1 MSAPENLT
9 VFNGID
15 ISRLVVVGDV
25 ERPVLAKRK
34 LDTKQLPGAQGS
46 YITALGYETEVIK
59 LSCRLRRSR
68 LRDAADTLHKL
79 VGVLQTDEPCKLILP
94 DDPAR
99 SYQAIYVGGDAFK
112 SDLFK
117 TKFTLTFQL
126 VDPIAFGAH
135 YEKRI
140 TAQEQVF
147 FTNGTYQTRPIIKSV
162 PNRTS
167 YIRFRNK
174 TTGEY
179 VGIHAD
185 FDGTSELVIDCNLE
199 RATINGHDAQVDL
212 DSDFFALNSN
222 DILQKDGDVDSY
234 VLEWDERYI

>member
-46 YITALGYETEVIK
+46 HITALGYETATIK
-59 LSCRLRRSR
+59 LSCRLRSSR
-68 LRDAADTLHKL
+68 LRDVAATLHEL
-79 VGVLQTDEPCKLILP
+79 AHVLQTDKPCRLILP
-94 DDPAR
+94 DDPER
-99 SYQAIYVGGDAFK
+99 SYLAIYVGGDAFK

-117 TKFTLTFQL
+117 TKFSLTFQL
-126 VDPIAFGAH
+126 ADPVAYGAH

-147 FTNGTYQTRPIIKSV
+147 FTNGTYQTRPIIRCV
-162 PNRTS
+162 PNNTR
-167 YIRFRNK
+167 YIKFRNK

-179 VGIHAD
+179 VGIHAN
-185 FDGTSELVIDCNLE
+185 FDGTSELVIDCTLE
-199 RATINGHDAQVDL
+199 RATINGRDTQVDL

-234 VLEWDERYI
+234 VLEWEERFI